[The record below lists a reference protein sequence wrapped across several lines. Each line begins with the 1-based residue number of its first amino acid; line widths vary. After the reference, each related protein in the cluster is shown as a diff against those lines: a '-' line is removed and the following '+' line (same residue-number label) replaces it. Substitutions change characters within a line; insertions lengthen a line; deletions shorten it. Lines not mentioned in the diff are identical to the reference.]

1 MKRLFAI
8 GLLSFGLSGCAGLAA
23 MLAVNA
29 TVVSVVDGIRVACH
43 WEANSEDVQALL
55 HSGIV
60 GLKTVDSYVG
70 AFCGAVDALPVAAAP
85 GGEVSVK
92 VGSVRVRAHR

>member
-1 MKRLFAI
+1 MKRLFSI
-8 GLLSFGLSGCAGLAA
+8 GLMAFALSGCAGLAA

-43 WEANSEDVQALL
+43 WEANSVDVQALL
-55 HSGIV
+55 NSGIV

-70 AFCGAVDALPVAAAP
+70 AFCGAVDALPVAAAQ
-85 GGEVSVK
+85 GGQVTVK
-92 VGSVRVRAHR
+92 VGHVSVSAHR